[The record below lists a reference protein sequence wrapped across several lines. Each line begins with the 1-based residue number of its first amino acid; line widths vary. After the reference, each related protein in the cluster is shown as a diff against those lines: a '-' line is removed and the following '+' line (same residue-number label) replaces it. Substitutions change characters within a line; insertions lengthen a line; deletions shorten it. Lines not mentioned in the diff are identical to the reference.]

1 MSSMSIATGYD
12 PNRIVA
18 WLLAA
23 TVFVAGSATATSI
36 VDEWSSVQVPPPP
49 ALKVPTIDRKTT
61 ALLLLDFNKQTC
73 NAERRPRCIASIP
86 KVSRLLAAA
95 RAAGIPVLY
104 SLGGGGAPADILKE
118 LAPATGEPV
127 MSSGADKFV
136 GTELEALLKQKGIKT
151 VVIAGVAAH
160 GAVLYT
166 ASGAATRDM
175 QVIVPLDGISAD
187 IPYAEQYTAWHL
199 VNAPRI
205 GTSVTLTTID
215 DVKF

>member
-1 MSSMSIATGYD
+1 
-12 PNRIVA
+12 
-18 WLLAA
+18 
-23 TVFVAGSATATSI
+23 
-36 VDEWSSVQVPPPP
+36 
-49 ALKVPTIDRKTT
+49 LKVPTIDRKTT

-136 GTELEALLKQKGIKT
+136 GTELESLLKQKGIKT